1 MNSKSCRYFI
11 REGQV
16 AEELRKNVSSSHYIP
31 KELGVKDVRNGYVLV
46 SRRWNED
53 FLLEGGV
60 VDSEMHYLEET
71 GYADGGGC
79 SYEFDVSN
87 IEVGGKCVY
96 LGLSHPVYG
105 HAITDALKRLWYLS
119 TEEGRSLVEDRN
131 VDIIYL
137 TGGNVEMPKW
147 HCEILKLAGVDF
159 SRIKHVTTTTK
170 YSDIIIPDNSLFWD
184 NGLLCYC
191 EEFLNVIDSI
201 KENVHNS
208 SVYKS
213 TLPLDL
219 YFTRTALSYAS
230 DREVGEKEIESYF
243 KSKGFS
249 IVSPESLSIEEQIS
263 LLMKAKRFAA
273 TEGSCSHSSI
283 FCDSSSEV
291 IILRKANYIN
301 QYSTMIADLVKC
313 KTVYIDV
320 HHSINVNARF
330 PMCGP
335 FYLCKTKEL
344 SQYFNENIAPPYFL
358 RFSWLAY
365 RFSLK
370 QKLYEIRRFFGVR
383 TRIMKIVNILKHR
396 SGGATKW

>member
-1 MNSKSCRYFI
+1 MNSKSFQFII
-11 REGQV
+11 REDQV
-16 AEELRKNVSSSHYIP
+16 AEELKKNVYCSHYIP
-31 KELGVKDVRNGYVLV
+31 KKLGVKVVRNGYVLS
-46 SRRWNED
+46 SRRWTKD
-53 FLLEGGV
+53 SLLEGGI
-60 VDSEMHYLEET
+60 VDSDLHYLEET
-71 GYADGGGC
+71 GYVDGGGC
-79 SYEFDVSN
+79 SYEFDTSN

-96 LGLSHPVYG
+96 LGLFHPVYG

-201 KENVHNS
+201 KDNVHNS

-283 FCDSSSEV
+283 FCDPSSEV

-313 KTVYIDV
+313 KTVYIDA
-320 HHSINVNARF
+320 HHSINVNVRF

-344 SQYFNENIAPPYFL
+344 SQYFNENMAPPYFL
-358 RFSWLAY
+358 RFSWLVY
-365 RFSLK
+365 RYSLK
-370 QKLYEIRRFFGVR
+370 RKLYEIRAFLGVR
-383 TRIMKIVNILKHR
+383 TRIMKIVNMLR
-396 SGGATKW
+396 W